1 MAFYLFAIVFFWTP
15 PHFWALSILMK
26 EDYAAA
32 RVPML
37 PVVAGEDETRRQIML
52 YTVLLYAVTQ
62 LPFCAGGLGVA
73 YLVPSMALG
82 AIFIGFS
89 YMLLR
94 TKSRQWALRTYLF
107 SLLYLALLFV
117 SMAIA
122 AHV

>member
-1 MAFYLFAIVFFWTP
+1 MSEPTRIPRSSETIQTPRPSCGPAFF
-15 PHFWALSILMK
+15 
-26 EDYAAA
+26 
-32 RVPML
+32 
-37 PVVAGEDETRRQIML
+37 
-52 YTVLLYAVTQ
+52 
-62 LPFCAGGLGVA
+62 
-73 YLVPSMALG
+73 ALG

-94 TKSRQWALRTYLF
+94 TKSRTWALRTYLF